1 MKESPHPNSA
11 HPGRLFGVPDESL
24 SGEIGKALGKEGA
37 HQPFE
42 ELLARHWRP
51 VSEYAELCTV
61 SGHASGI
68 LAAAAF
74 TRVFVDT
81 LRLTGP
87 TAAWRPELLITVHKI
102 SEEWAVDR
110 RRAWL
115 HRRLRPRP
123 DQTDTRLAVPENRR
137 LANRAF
143 MRLPEPARCLLWH
156 AEVDAE
162 PLDVP
167 AGLLGIDP
175 ERAAAQ
181 LELARTR
188 FREACVQAHRDLAP
202 YEACLQFSRL
212 LDISVHRGGTGLVP
226 DLQRHIARCDH
237 CRYAAEQLDHSG
249 DRLGVL
255 IAEAVL
261 VWEARGYY
269 DSRPT
274 RRAARDNDAG
284 NGPGASPGRRQGG
297 RRRRAADSGRRR
309 LTATLLGLG
318 GFALVTALVV
328 GLTTGDGG
336 GDDRA
341 SGTAPTAATL
351 SPAAS
356 ASVTTSDTVPGSGT
370 ITADPVPSDGLR
382 GRLRNRDNDLC
393 VDLTGRRTV
402 IGTGTVTARC
412 DSGATQFWSYEPDG
426 LMRSVAQPAYC
437 LNSHRGRALELGLC
451 TASFVTGAEDVRYDL
466 TVSGDLVPRWNQQL
480 AVAPGAREP
489 GAEVVLRPR
498 DGRPVQRWTFDTSDS
513 PPRFQSVAYSSGSLL
528 LAGSTRVAAPPSA
541 PPSPAPSVT
550 ASVAAGG
557 DPCAGHC
564 DEDGH
569 GGRGHGSRGGWG
581 GWEDRDGD

>member
-11 HPGRLFGVPDESL
+11 HPGRLFGVPDETL
-24 SGEIGKALGKEGA
+24 SGEIGKSLGKEGA

-61 SGHASGI
+61 SGHAAGI

-87 TAAWRPELLITVHKI
+87 SAAWRPELLITVHKI
-102 SEEWAVDR
+102 AEEWAVDR

-212 LDISVHRGGTGLVP
+212 LDISIHRGGAGLVP

-237 CRYAAEQLDHSG
+237 CRYAADQLDHSG

-261 VWEARGYY
+261 VWEARGYF

-284 NGPGASPGRRQGG
+284 KGSGGSPGRRHGG
-297 RRRRAADSGRRR
+297 RRRRAASGGRRG
-309 LTATLLGLG
+309 LAATLLGIG
-318 GFALVTALVV
+318 GCALVTALVV

-336 GDDRA
+336 SDDRA
-341 SGTAPTAATL
+341 SGTAPTAATA
-351 SPAAS
+351 SPTAS
-356 ASVTTSDTVPGSGT
+356 ASVTTSDTAPGT
-370 ITADPVPSDGLR
+370 VTADPAPTDGLR
-382 GRLRNRDNDLC
+382 GRLRNNGDDLC
-393 VDLTGRRTV
+393 IDLSGRRTV
-402 IGTGTVTARC
+402 IGTGAATARC

-437 LNSHRGRALELGLC
+437 LNSHRGPALELGLC

-466 TVSGDLVPRWNQQL
+466 TLTGDLIPRWNQQL
-480 AVAPGAREP
+480 AVAPEGREP
-489 GAEVVLRPR
+489 GARVVLRPR
-498 DGRPVQRWTFDTSDS
+498 DGRPVQRWTFDTSVA
-513 PPRFQSVAYSSGSLL
+513 PPRFQSVAYTTGSQL
-528 LAGSTRVAAPPSA
+528 LAGSTRVAALPSA
-541 PPSPAPSVT
+541 PPSQTPT
-550 ASVAAGG
+550 AAASPPPGG
-557 DPCAGHC
+557 EPCEGDC
-564 DEDGH
+564 DGDGDGWGH
-569 GGRGHGSRGGWG
+569 GGWDGWG
-581 GWEDRDGD
+581 DRDGGYRP

>member
-24 SGEIGKALGKEGA
+24 SGEIGKSLGKEDA

-61 SGHASGI
+61 SGHAAGI

-102 SEEWAVDR
+102 AEEWAVDR

-123 DQTDTRLAVPENRR
+123 DQADTRLAVPENRR

-212 LDISVHRGGTGLVP
+212 LDISVHRGGAGLVP

-261 VWEARGYY
+261 VWEARGYH

-274 RRAARDNDAG
+274 RRAAHDNDAG
-284 NGPGASPGRRQGG
+284 NGSGGSPGRRRGG
-297 RRRRAADSGRRR
+297 RRRRAASGVRRR
-309 LTATLLGLG
+309 LTATLLGFG
-318 GFALVTALVV
+318 GLVLVTALAV
-328 GLTTGDGG
+328 GLTAGDGG
-336 GDDRA
+336 GEGRA
-341 SGTAPTAATL
+341 SGTAPTAATA
-351 SPAAS
+351 SPTVS
-356 ASVTTSDTVPGSGT
+356 APVTTSDTAPGPGT
-370 ITADPVPSDGLR
+370 VTADPVPADGLR

-393 VDLTGRRTV
+393 VDLTGRRTA
-402 IGTGTVTARC
+402 IGTETATARC
-412 DSGATQFWSYEPDG
+412 DTGATQFWSYEPDG

-437 LNSHRGRALELGLC
+437 LNSHRGPALELGLC

-466 TVSGDLVPRWNQQL
+466 TLTGDLIPRWNQQL
-480 AVAPGAREP
+480 AVAPAGREAGA
-489 GAEVVLRPR
+489 GVVLRPR
-498 DGRPVQRWTFDTSDS
+498 DGRPVQRWTLDTSVT
-513 PPRFQSVAYSSGSLL
+513 PPRFQSVAYTTGSR
-528 LAGSTRVAAPPSA
+528 LAAGATRVAARPSA
-541 PPSPAPSVT
+541 PPSPTLSATGSPT
-550 ASVAAGG
+550 AGKG
-557 DPCAGHC
+557 HPCDGFC
-564 DEDGH
+564 DGDGH
-569 GGRGHGSRGGWG
+569 DGRGRGGWG
-581 GWEDRDGD
+581 GWRDRDGD

>member
-11 HPGRLFGVPDESL
+11 HPGRLFRVPDEAL
-24 SGEIGKALGKEGA
+24 SGEIGKSLGKEGA

-61 SGHASGI
+61 SGHAAGI

-102 SEEWAVDR
+102 AEEWAVDR

-123 DQTDTRLAVPENRR
+123 DQSDTRLAVPENRR

-175 ERAAAQ
+175 GRAAAQ

-202 YEACLQFSRL
+202 YEACLPFSRL
-212 LDISVHRGGTGLVP
+212 LDISIHRGGAGLVP

-284 NGPGASPGRRQGG
+284 SGSGGPPGRRRGG
-297 RRRRAADSGRRR
+297 RRRRATAGGRRR
-309 LTATLLGLG
+309 LAATLLGIG
-318 GFALVTALVV
+318 GCAVVTALAI
-328 GLTTGDGG
+328 GLTGGDGG
-336 GDDRA
+336 TDDRA
-341 SGTAPTAATL
+341 SGTAPTTATA
-351 SPAAS
+351 SPTAS
-356 ASVTTSDTVPGSGT
+356 ASVTASDSAPGSGT
-370 ITADPVPSDGLR
+370 VTAEPVPGDGLR
-382 GRLRNRDNDLC
+382 GRLRNNDNDLC
-393 VDLTGRRTV
+393 IDLSGRRTV
-402 IGTGTVTARC
+402 LGTEAATARC

-437 LNSHRGRALELGLC
+437 LNSHHGPALELGLC

-466 TVSGDLVPRWNQQL
+466 TLTGDLIPRWNQQL
-480 AVAPGAREP
+480 AVAPAGRGP

-498 DGRPVQRWTFDTSDS
+498 DGRPVQRWTFDTSIA
-513 PPRFQSVAYSSGSLL
+513 PPRFQSVAYTTDAQL
-528 LAGSTRVAAPPSA
+528 LAGSTRVAALPSVPPSQT
-541 PPSPAPSVT
+541 PSAEVSPTS
-550 ASVAAGG
+550 GE
-557 DPCAGHC
+557 DPC
-564 DEDGH
+564 DGYCGG
-569 GGRGHGSRGGWG
+569 GGRGGWRHGGWD
-581 GWEDRDGD
+581 GWGDRDGARP

>member
-11 HPGRLFGVPDESL
+11 HPGRLFGVPDEAL
-24 SGEIGKALGKEGA
+24 SGEIGNSSGKNAA

-51 VSEYAELCTV
+51 VFEYAELCTV
-61 SGHASGI
+61 SGHAAGI
-68 LAAAAF
+68 LASAAF
-74 TRVFVDT
+74 TRVFLDT

-102 SEEWAVDR
+102 AEEWAEDR

-123 DQTDTRLAVPENRR
+123 DQTDPRLAIPENRR
-137 LANRAF
+137 LAFRAF

-167 AGLLGIDP
+167 AGLLGLEP
-175 ERAAAQ
+175 EKAAAQ

-212 LDISVHRGGTGLVP
+212 LDISIHRGGAGLVP

-249 DRLGVL
+249 DRLGAL

-261 VWEARGYY
+261 VWEARGYL

-274 RRAARDNDAG
+274 RRAARGTDAG
-284 NGPGASPGRRQGG
+284 GGSSGPRHGG
-297 RRRRAADSGRRR
+297 RRRRAAGGGRRR

-318 GFALVTALVV
+318 GCVLVTALVI
-328 GLTTGDGG
+328 GLTAGDGG
-336 GDDRA
+336 TDDRA
-341 SGTAPTAATL
+341 SGALPTGASASPTAT
-351 SPAAS
+351 
-356 ASVTTSDTVPGSGT
+356 ASVTTSDTAPGSGT
-370 ITADPVPSDGLR
+370 VTADPVPSGGLR
-382 GRLRNRDNDLC
+382 GRLRNNDNDLC
-393 VDLTGRRTV
+393 IDLSGRRTV
-402 IGTGTVTARC
+402 LGTDAATAAC

-426 LMRSVAQPAYC
+426 LMRSVAQPSYC
-437 LNSHRGRALELGLC
+437 LNSHRGAALELGLC
-451 TASFVTGAEDVRYDL
+451 TSSFVTGAEDVRYDL
-466 TVSGDLVPRWNQQL
+466 TLTGDLIPRWNQQL
-480 AVAPGAREP
+480 AVAPEGREGGA
-489 GAEVVLRPR
+489 AIVLKPR
-498 DGRPVQRWTFDTSDS
+498 DGRPVQRWTFDTSIA
-513 PPRFQSVAYSSGSLL
+513 PPRFQSVAYIGTSELS
-528 LAGSTRVAAPPSA
+528 AESTRLAALPSA
-541 PPSPAPSVT
+541 SPTPTPSATGSPSPSELPCDRYYDG
-550 ASVAAGG
+550 GG
-557 DPCAGHC
+557 DGNGP
-564 DEDGH
+564 
-569 GGRGHGSRGGWG
+569 GGGGWG
-581 GWEDRDGD
+581 GWGDWGGGYGP

>member
-1 MKESPHPNSA
+1 MKESPHPNSTD
-11 HPGRLFGVPDESL
+11 PGRLFGVPDETL
-24 SGEIGKALGKEGA
+24 SGEIGKSLGKDGA

-61 SGHASGI
+61 SGHSAGI

-74 TRVFVDT
+74 TRVFVES

-102 SEEWAVDR
+102 AEEWAVDR

-123 DQTDTRLAVPENRR
+123 DQTDTRLAIPENRR
-137 LANRAF
+137 LAARAF
-143 MRLPEPARCLLWH
+143 LRLPEPARCLLWH

-167 AGLLGIDP
+167 AGLLGLDP
-175 ERAAAQ
+175 EKAAAQ

-212 LDISVHRGGTGLVP
+212 LDISIHRGGAGLVP

-261 VWEARGYY
+261 VWEARGYL

-284 NGPGASPGRRQGG
+284 SGGGGSPGPRHGG
-297 RRRRAADSGRRR
+297 RRRRAAGGGRRR
-309 LTATLLGLG
+309 FAATLLGLG
-318 GFALVTALVV
+318 GCALVIALAV
-328 GLTTGDGG
+328 GVIAGDGG
-336 GDDRA
+336 TDDRA
-341 SGTAPTAATL
+341 SGTASTGASASPTAT
-351 SPAAS
+351 
-356 ASVTTSDTVPGSGT
+356 ASVTTSDTAPGSST
-370 ITADPVPSDGLR
+370 VTAEPVPSGGLR
-382 GRLRNRDNDLC
+382 GRLRNNDNDLC
-393 VDLTGRRTV
+393 VDLSGRRTV
-402 IGTGTVTARC
+402 LGTDAATAAC

-426 LMRSVAQPAYC
+426 LMRSVAQPSYC
-437 LNSHRGRALELGLC
+437 LNSHRGAALELSLC

-466 TVSGDLVPRWNQQL
+466 TLTGDLIPRWNQQL
-480 AVAPGAREP
+480 AVAPEGRERGAKI
-489 GAEVVLRPR
+489 VLKPR
-498 DGRPVQRWTFDTSDS
+498 DGRPVQRWTFDTSVA
-513 PPRFQSVAYSSGSLL
+513 PPRFQSVAYTAAASKLL
-528 LAGSTRVAAPPSA
+528 SGSTRLAALPSA
-541 PPSPAPSVT
+541 SPTSSATGSPAPSET
-550 ASVAAGG
+550 PCDRYCGG
-557 DPCAGHC
+557 YGN
-564 DEDGH
+564 
-569 GGRGHGSRGGWG
+569 GGGGWG
-581 GWEDRDGD
+581 GWDWGGGYRP

>member
-61 SGHASGI
+61 SGHAAGI

-87 TAAWRPELLITVHKI
+87 SAAWRPELLITVHKI

-123 DQTDTRLAVPENRR
+123 DQTDARLAVPENRR

-175 ERAAAQ
+175 ERAAGQ
-181 LELARTR
+181 LQLARTR

-212 LDISVHRGGTGLVP
+212 LDISVHRGGAGLVP

-274 RRAARDNDAG
+274 RRAARDNDAR
-284 NGPGASPGRRQGG
+284 NGSGAAPGRRQGG
-297 RRRRAADSGRRR
+297 RRRRAAKNGPRR
-309 LTATLLGLG
+309 LVATLLGLG
-318 GFALVTALVV
+318 GFALATALVV
-328 GLTTGDGG
+328 GLTSGGGD

-341 SGTAPTAATL
+341 AATAPTAATA
-351 SPAAS
+351 SPTVPAPAGG
-356 ASVTTSDTVPGSGT
+356 SDTAPASGT
-370 ITADPVPSDGLR
+370 TTTGPLPEDGLR
-382 GRLRNRDNDLC
+382 GRLRNDDNDLC

-402 IGTGTVTARC
+402 IGTGTITARC

-437 LNSHRGRALELGLC
+437 LNSHRGPALELGLC
-451 TASFVTGAEDVRYDL
+451 TASFVTGAQDVRYDL
-466 TVSGDLVPRWNQQL
+466 TLTGDLIPRWNQQL
-480 AVAPGAREP
+480 AVAPEGGAP

-498 DGRPVQRWTFDTSDS
+498 DGRPVQHWAFDTSIA
-513 PPRFQSVAYSSGSLL
+513 PPRFQSVAYTTGSRLR
-528 LAGSTRVAAPPSA
+528 ADSTRVAVPPSA
-541 PPSPAPSVT
+541 PPSPTLSAT
-550 ASVAAGG
+550 ASPTAGG
-557 DPCAGHC
+557 DGPGR
-564 DEDGH
+564 DH
-569 GGRGHGSRGGWG
+569 GGRGRGHGGWD
-581 GWEDRDGD
+581 GWRERDEG